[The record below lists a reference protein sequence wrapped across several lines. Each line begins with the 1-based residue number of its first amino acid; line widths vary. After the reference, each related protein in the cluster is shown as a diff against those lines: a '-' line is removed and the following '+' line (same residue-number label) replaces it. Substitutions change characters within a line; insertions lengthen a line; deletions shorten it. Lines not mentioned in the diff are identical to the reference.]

1 MPRFDQPKRFDVFR
15 ATALGVDLFV
25 LVLSDDLPN
34 ALRPVV
40 VACSLERLEKGA
52 DIGLPTWVPLGAP
65 ETGLEF
71 DAVASP
77 GSPVTL
83 PKNALVE
90 RIGRLPTRAR
100 GAVDRALRLVYG
112 YEDWPL

>member
-1 MPRFDQPKRFDVFR
+1 MARVERPRRFEVFR
-15 ATALGVDLFV
+15 ASAFGVDFFA

-40 VACSLERLEKGA
+40 VACALEPLEKTA
-52 DIGLPTWVPLGAP
+52 DIDLPTWVALAAP
-65 ETGLEF
+65 ETGLDF

-90 RIGRLPTRAR
+90 LVGRLPTRSR

-112 YEDWPL
+112 YEDWPI